1 MQLVFIMV
9 SFLYAILA
17 ISYTT
22 SFILAF
28 SERKRYKVQHL
39 VHIMIWFTGA
49 FIVSILNSGTHPY
62 WIIYLLVS
70 VTAAVSAYILSY
82 FCSKK
87 TIEKTVIQIYT
98 KIPKH
103 FA

>member
-17 ISYTT
+17 IFYTT
-22 SFILAF
+22 FFILAF
-28 SERKRYKVQHL
+28 YERKRYKVQHL
-39 VHIMIWFTGA
+39 VHIMIWFIGA
-49 FIVSILNSGTHPY
+49 FIVGILNLGTHPY
-62 WIIYLLVS
+62 WLIYLLVS
-70 VTAAVSAYILSY
+70 IAAAVSAYIVSY